1 MEKITSS
8 AELKDAIRRLE
19 DRKLAEQDLLKGE
32 FDYLREKLKP
42 SNVVKTTFNQVF
54 TGPNLIRTF
63 MVASLGATAAFI
75 SKKYFHGLSGRILRR
90 VLGQVL

>member
-19 DRKLAEQDLLKGE
+19 DRKVAEQELLKGE

-42 SNVVKTTFNQVF
+42 SNVVRSTFNQVF
-54 TGPNLIRTF
+54 TGPNLVRTF
-63 MVASLGATAAFI
+63 MVASLGATATYF
-75 SKKYFHGLSGRILRR
+75 SKKYFHGLSGRIFRR
-90 VLGQVL
+90 VLGQIL